1 MDLFKGVGVALVTPF
16 KNGKVNYEKLE
27 ELINFHIENKTDA
40 IIILGTTGEASTIT
54 EEEKMEIV
62 LFSIKKANKK
72 IPIIVGSGSNCTDST
87 ISFSKFANDSG
98 ADGLLI
104 VTPYYNKPSQKGLIA
119 HYTKIAQEVDIPIII
134 YNVPSRTGVNI
145 LPHTV
150 YELSKVNNIKGIKEA
165 SGDIHQISKII
176 DICGKDFYVYSGND
190 DQLIPVL
197 ALGGS
202 GVISVTANIIPGRIS
217 KIIKAF
223 YNNDIVYAIGE
234 ALNLEKLHHSMF
246 IETNPLPVKTAMN
259 LMNMEVG
266 ELRLPL
272 VEMDGKNIDVLKQI
286 LKEYDLV

>member
-223 YNNDIVYAIGE
+223 YNNDIVYAIAE